1 MKKLILSLSIILVS
15 IYANAAATDTASVTI
30 QVGVSKY
37 SAINVKDA
45 VTGNYLSATI
55 TNVSVQNSNPEFATV
70 VLNPN
75 NPTSIKITGV
85 AAGSGTAIVSCNIS
99 YTDPGDGLLKS
110 EDKTITLSY
119 TVSGVPHGSK
129 LALLFN

>member
-1 MKKLILSLSIILVS
+1 MKKIILLLSIVLTS
-15 IYANAAATDTASVTI
+15 FFASASDTTSVTV
-30 QVGVSKY
+30 QVGASKY

-55 TNVSVQNSNPEFATV
+55 TNVSVQNNTPALATV
-70 VLNPN
+70 APN
-75 NPTSIKITGV
+75 NSTSIKITGV
-85 AAGSGTAIVSCNIS
+85 AAGSGTAIVSCHIS

-119 TVSGVPHGSK
+119 TVVGVPNGAK